1 MTLIR
6 VMQKTLSDGS
16 HVYNVLMS
24 QVYGLEAP
32 QIEFPAVTEADA
44 VALADRLVEAVK
56 AHSVED
62 IDIRYCY

>member
-6 VMQKTLSDGS
+6 VTQKTLSDGS
-16 HVYNVLMS
+16 HVYNVAVS

-32 QIEFPAVTEADA
+32 QIEFPAVTEEDA
-44 VALADRLVEAVK
+44 AQLADKLIEAVK

-62 IDIRYCY
+62 IDVRYCY